1 MDRVVVMLLL
11 FIICTS
17 LDTSQ
22 MEQFLYGFSY
32 PLLGVLIFLA
42 CFYLFALIKSAIETF
57 RMRGKNYNV
66 YRTTNFNGDEELHFV
81 EKKGDDKQ

>member
-1 MDRVVVMLLL
+1 MDRVVAMLLL
-11 FIICTS
+11 FLIFTS

-42 CFYLFALIKSAIETF
+42 CFYLFVLIKSAVETF
-57 RMRGKNYNV
+57 KMRGKDYNV
-66 YRTTNFNGDEELHFV
+66 YRATNFYGDEELHFV
-81 EKKGDDKQ
+81 EKKGGNK